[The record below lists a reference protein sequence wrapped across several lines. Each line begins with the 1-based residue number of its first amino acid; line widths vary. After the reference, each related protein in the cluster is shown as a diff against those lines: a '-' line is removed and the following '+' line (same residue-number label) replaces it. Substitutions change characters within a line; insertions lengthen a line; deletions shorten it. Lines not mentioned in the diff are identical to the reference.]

1 MIVKVASPFDQ
12 RRLPRWR
19 TAAAAAW
26 LLMTLAPARGI
37 SGQSAMCD
45 QQRAHQAETRIDEIR
60 SWPDLR
66 GWFAAYAGCDDG
78 GIAEGLDDF
87 VTMLLA
93 TRWDEAPELERLLHD
108 DPVFTRFVLDHIGG
122 TANDLDSRTIVS
134 NAMTRCSPGMQD
146 LCADLVSLDRYRAK
160 EDPEAR
166 RTGPSTDGNKED
178 PKVPHPKT
186 HGRGQASFPGAT
198 SSRAPRSG
206 LTLTYSDRSSAAGA
220 DANLHQLILRNRA
233 GRQIW
238 TYQFSG
244 RVSVAWAPEGRSFAV
259 TEWGDDIA
267 ATLVVAL
274 FQDDSVDVYDLFVE
288 VMAEVRQH
296 RFLDNAHLYV
306 EALRWR
312 SPAALGFQVRGYG
325 AHDPKGFKHTYTYRV
340 GRGVSP

>member
-1 MIVKVASPFDQ
+1 M
-12 RRLPRWR
+12 RRR
-19 TAAAAAW
+19 TAMAGAW
-26 LLMTLAPARGI
+26 LLLALAPAR
-37 SGQSAMCD
+37 SVFGQSSLCD
-45 QQRAHQAETRIDEIR
+45 QQRAHQAEVRIDEIK

-78 GIAEGLDDF
+78 GIADGLDDF
-87 VTMLLA
+87 VTTLLA
-93 TRWDEAPELERLLHD
+93 TRWDEAPELERLLRD

-122 TANDLDSRTIVS
+122 SANDLDSRTVVS
-134 NAMTRCSPGMQD
+134 NAMTRCTPGMQD

-166 RTGPSTDGNKED
+166 RTGPPPTDGRKEN
-178 PKVPHPKT
+178 PKAARPKT
-186 HGRGQASFPGAT
+186 HGRGQATFPGAT

-206 LTLTYSDRSSAAGA
+206 LTLAYSDRSSGA
-220 DANLHQLILRNRA
+220 SGAEGSLHQLTLRNRV

-244 RVSVAWAPEGRSFAV
+244 RVTVAWAPEGRSFAV
-259 TEWGDDIA
+259 TESGNDIA

-274 FQDDSVDVYDLFVE
+274 HQDDSVDVYDLFVE

-306 EALRWR
+306 EALRWQ

-325 AHDPKGFKHTYTYRV
+325 THDPKGFKHTYTYRL